1 MRAALPFLLLAAA
14 VAAQQG
20 LAGVVRTIDGAV
32 IDGALRVEDGNAVV
46 ATANGEQRFEAAR
59 ILAFEPAGIVAAPT
73 PAPHRTWLR
82 SGAELPCVAIR
93 GSAAA
98 DGRPA
103 AVRLTLPS
111 GVLLDVPLTMVRAI
125 RQGGAERP
133 EPALFQADLRE
144 PPASEDLLYVVKDGT
159 AQRSVV
165 TIAALAN
172 DRIDFTLRGSAYDF
186 AWSGVAAIVFGA
198 NTGLAPDRQGKPRT
212 SLALTTGEMLDGR
225 LLALD
230 ATVVRC
236 RLDEGAVVEIPSAKL
251 LSLQIASDRMA
262 WLTELTPKVEQTPAF
277 DRVWPVAIDRT
288 PVGPGLVLGGKTF
301 RRGLCVVPR
310 AVLTYDL
317 GGRFDR
323 FEATIGIDDRAG
335 PEAHAIFRVRVD
347 GRVVWESTP
356 RMRGLPPE
364 DIRIELGKAK
374 TLGLEVDFGK
384 NYDLGDLCVWA
395 DARVVQQ

>member
-1 MRAALPFLLLAAA
+1 MRAALPFLVLAAA
-14 VAAQQG
+14 VDAQQG

-32 IDGALRVEDGNAVV
+32 IAGALRVEDGNAVV

-59 ILAFEPAGIVAAPT
+59 ILAFEPTGVVLTPA
-73 PAPHRTWLR
+73 PAPHRAWLR
-82 SGAELPCVAIR
+82 SGAELPCLAIS

-103 AVRLTLPS
+103 MLKLTLPS
-111 GVLLDVPLTMVRAI
+111 GVVLDVPLTMVKAI

-133 EPALFQADLRE
+133 QPALFEADLRE
-144 PPASEDLLYVVKDGT
+144 PPASEDLLYVVKDGA

-198 NTGLAPDRQGKPRT
+198 NTGLAPDRQGKPRS
-212 SLALTTGEMLDGR
+212 SLALNTGEALDGR

-230 ATVVRC
+230 AAVVRC
-236 RLDEGAVVEIPSAKL
+236 RLDEGAVVEVPAAKL
-251 LSLQIASDRMA
+251 LSLQVASDRLA
-262 WLTELTPKVEQTPAF
+262 WLTELAPKVEQTPAF

-310 AVLTYDL
+310 AALTYDL
-317 GGRFDR
+317 GGKFDR

-347 GRVVWESTP
+347 GRVAWESAP
-356 RMRGLPPE
+356 RTRGLPPE
-364 DIRIELGKAK
+364 DVRIELGKAK
-374 TLGLEVDFGK
+374 TLELEVDFGK